1 MIRVT
6 NKGIIEYKA
15 IIGFK
20 AVLRENGLYHIY
32 ATLKD
37 PEDRIST
44 HLILK
49 CKVERLYDT
58 WNGIRNLANLLTL
71 ENYFIEI

>member
-6 NKGIIEYKA
+6 NEGIIEYKA
-15 IIGFK
+15 LIGFK
-20 AVLRENGLYHIY
+20 AVRQENGLFHIY

-37 PEDRIST
+37 KEDRIST
-44 HLILK
+44 HPLTT
-49 CKVERLYDT
+49 CKEERLIDT
-58 WNGIRNLANLLTL
+58 WNGIRHLANLLTW